1 MNKQTDRTIAILG
14 GTGNEGPGLAM
25 RWASAGLRII
35 IGSRQAEK
43 AHTIARELNEKLELT
58 SISGMENGDAAQ
70 AADIAVLTV
79 NQAAH
84 QAALESLKGK
94 LANKI
99 LVDATARVDYRDPK
113 PPNGASAGRIAQEIL
128 GPKVRVVA
136 AFQNVPAHALPKNL
150 GQPLDIDVLVCAD
163 DDQAAQEAIEL
174 VERAGMHGY
183 YAGNLDNALVVE
195 GLTALIITMN
205 KRYKSRTG
213 AIRVTGIQQ

>member
-43 AHTIARELNEKLELT
+43 AQSIARELNEKLELT
-58 SISGMENGDAAQ
+58 SICGMENGDAAQ
-70 AADIAVLTV
+70 AADVAILTV

-94 LANKI
+94 LDNKI

-174 VERAGMHGY
+174 VERTGMHGY

-213 AIRVTGIQQ
+213 AIRVTGVQK

>member
-43 AHTIARELNEKLELT
+43 AQTIARELNVKLELT

-70 AADIAVLTV
+70 AADVAILTV

-94 LANKI
+94 LDNKI

-174 VERAGMHGY
+174 VERTGMHGY

-213 AIRVTGIQQ
+213 AIRVTGVQK